1 MIDKRTLNMENENN
15 QNEKKENE
23 PLPDYINF
31 LVILDWSFPKNPP
44 KILSKTKVKITKIT
58 KIYSYL
64 FIYLFLL
71 VLLSFFNG
79 R

>member
-15 QNEKKENE
+15 PKDNEKDNC

-44 KILSKTKVKITKIT
+44 KILSKTKVKIQKLHI
-58 KIYSYL
+58 
-64 FIYLFLL
+64 FIFILIL

-79 R
+79 W

>member
-15 QNEKKENE
+15 QKEKSKDNEKDNC

-44 KILSKTKVKITKIT
+44 KILSKTKVNLSKNIKI
-58 KIYSYL
+58 IY
-64 FIYLFLL
+64 
-71 VLLSFFNG
+71 N
-79 R
+79 